1 MASIIKKSGQKL
13 ARRWSRASVKAGE
26 ESREHIRENFVQR
39 ISHVRNVRLLVLE
52 WSLLVIVLIMLA
64 ITQAFWFSD
73 SYAEDAFVEGGTY
86 TEATIGDV
94 KSLNPLFATT
104 SSEEVLSK
112 LMFATITTVDYS
124 GHLGNQL
131 AQSVTASEDGKT
143 WTVKLREGLKWSD
156 GEPLTAEDVVFTVK
170 LIQDKAVNTIY
181 ESNFEKV
188 KVSADENGVI
198 SFSLAA
204 PYADFISALEVPV
217 LPKHILGEVSAQ
229 NLVENSFSNA
239 PVTSGAFSYN
249 ATQAGRGGKSDVYY
263 LTANDDY
270 FLGKPL
276 LDSFLVHTYDTKQ
289 DLIDAVNAGEVTATA
304 ELSGADAEFVW
315 SGNFLERNSSLDL
328 GAFVFFNTARGVVS
342 SRDMRLAIRSGIDL
356 AKIRAAAPD
365 TVKLDYPLLSSQI
378 ELSKYPEVPGYDFAA
393 SEARVSELL
402 AGKDENAKYLDI
414 ATVDSGYLPA
424 VANVLKEELT
434 RLGFEPT
441 VTVYAEDQDFVS
453 NIIAKRSYDI
463 LVYSVEL
470 GTEPDLLPYY
480 YSTQASASGLNL
492 SNYRNALVD
501 DLLLAAR
508 ETMDANLRRAK
519 YESFLT
525 YFVNDAPAIG
535 LYQPNLTYY
544 YNKNV
549 RTFGD
554 HVRLAT
560 GIDRFTDVT
569 DWAVNKATKNK
580 TP

>member
-1 MASIIKKSGQKL
+1 MADIIKKSGRKI
-13 ARRWSRASVKAGE
+13 ARRWSRASVKADE
-26 ESREHIRENFVQR
+26 KSREHIRENFLSR

-64 ITQAFWFSD
+64 ITQAFWFGD

-86 TEATIGDV
+86 TEATLGEV

-131 AQSVTASEDGKT
+131 AQSVTASADGKT
-143 WTVKLREGLKWSD
+143 WTVRLRDGLKWSD
-156 GEPLTAEDVVFTVK
+156 GEPITAEDVVFTVK
-170 LIQDKAVNTIY
+170 LIQDKDVNTIY

-188 KVSADENGVI
+188 KVSIGEDGAVV
-198 SFSLAA
+198 FQLAA

-217 LPKHILGEVSAQ
+217 VPKHILEGANTA
-229 NLVENSFSNA
+229 NLVENNFSNA
-239 PVTSGAFSYN
+239 PVTSGAFLYN
-249 ATQAGRGGKSDVYY
+249 AVQTGRGGKSDVYY
-263 LTANDDY
+263 LTDNPDY
-270 FLGKPL
+270 YLGKPM
-276 LDSFLVHTYDTKQ
+276 LDSFAVHTYETKQ

-304 ELSGADAEFVW
+304 ELSGADAEYVW
-315 SGNFLERNSSLDL
+315 SGNFLKRNSSLDL

-342 SRDMRLAIRSGIDL
+342 SREMRSAIRSGVDL
-356 AKIRAAAPD
+356 AKIREAAPD
-365 TVKLDYPLLSSQI
+365 TVKLDYPLLTSQI
-378 ELSKYPEVPGYDFAA
+378 ELSKYPEIPGYDFASSQA
-393 SEARVSELL
+393 KVAELL
-402 AGKDENAKYLDI
+402 AGKDENARYLDI
-414 ATVDSGYLPA
+414 ATVDAGYLPA

-434 RLGFEPT
+434 ALGFEPT

-453 NIIAKRSYDI
+453 NVIAKRSYDI

-519 YESFLT
+519 YETFLN
-525 YFVNDAPAIG
+525 YFVNDVPAIG

-549 RTFGD
+549 RTYSENLK
-554 HVRLAT
+554 LAT
-560 GIDRFTDVT
+560 AIDRFTDVT
-569 DWAVNKATKNK
+569 DWAVNRAVKDK